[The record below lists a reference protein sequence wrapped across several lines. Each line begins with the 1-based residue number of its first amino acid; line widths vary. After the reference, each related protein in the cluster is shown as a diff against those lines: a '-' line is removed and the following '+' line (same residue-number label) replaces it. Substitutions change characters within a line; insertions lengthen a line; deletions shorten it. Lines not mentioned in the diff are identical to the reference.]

1 MSRHCRYVGASLS
14 IVCLCVVL
22 ALHFLT
28 RMDEV
33 HVPLQKRALVHLAA
47 TYLVALVLFVSA
59 IEYGKTGTDD
69 STCAVIGGL
78 LHYFLLA
85 SFCWMAVE
93 GQILYQMFVVVFTLT
108 SKTFDGERLRKY
120 VAALCLLFALHVS
133 HSVPLPF
140 FLSHYHSLEFSPS
153 MPSFCSLLSPCTQY
167 SLASSLSTST
177 IISHFVAT
185 MISIEQ
191 SQPQYVNL
199 KV

>member
-1 MSRHCRYVGASLS
+1 MSWHCRYVGASLS
-14 IVCLCVVL
+14 ITCLCVVL
-22 ALHFLT
+22 VLHFLT

-47 TYLVALVLFVSA
+47 TYLGALVVFVSA

-69 STCAVIGGL
+69 SRCSVIGGL

-120 VAALCLLFALHVS
+120 VVSLPTRLIQHMCLLCSVDKRPSRPILH
-133 HSVPLPF
+133 F
-140 FLSHYHSLEFSPS
+140 
-153 MPSFCSLLSPCTQY
+153 
-167 SLASSLSTST
+167 SLSLPS
-177 IISHFVAT
+177 SC
-185 MISIEQ
+185 
-191 SQPQYVNL
+191 
-199 KV
+199 